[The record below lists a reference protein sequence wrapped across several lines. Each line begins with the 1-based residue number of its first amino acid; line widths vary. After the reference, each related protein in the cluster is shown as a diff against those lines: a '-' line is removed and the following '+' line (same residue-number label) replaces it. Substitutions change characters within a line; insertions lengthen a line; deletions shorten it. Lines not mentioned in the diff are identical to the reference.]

1 MRVDTTYNVHGMP
14 WNINPENMNLLLK
27 RDSTGQGYL
36 GDPTPLTPR
45 VLVRAKVL
53 YHSLTTRAEACSPW
67 APKSL
72 PWPRRGKVVLAKLG
86 KTVECGKKNWSHTR
100 SQWSESNDQP
110 LECPWMTIQLW
121 SRIPPRYRNSR
132 IPRILVLDFSCIL
145 KSSTSLAPFQKAYVQ
160 YRDCNVVTT
169 IIKPSQKSPWIA
181 MNLSWL
187 NN

>member
-14 WNINPENMNLLLK
+14 WNINPENMNLLIKRLNGSRILGGSYTPNAKGSFVQRCCITALRLELK
-27 RDSTGQGYL
+27 LAAR
-36 GDPTPLTPR
+36 
-45 VLVRAKVL
+45 
-53 YHSLTTRAEACSPW
+53 

-86 KTVECGKKNWSHTR
+86 KTVERRIDVGDTS
-100 SQWSESNDQP
+100 SQWSASNDQP

-145 KSSTSLAPFQKAYVQ
+145 KSSTSLAPFQKADV
-160 YRDCNVVTT
+160 
-169 IIKPSQKSPWIA
+169 
-181 MNLSWL
+181 
-187 NN
+187 

>member
-53 YHSLTTRAEACSPW
+53 YHSLTTRAEACSKGSQIF
-67 APKSL
+67 AMTQEKQS
-72 PWPRRGKVVLAKLG
+72 GTG
-86 KTVECGKKNWSHTR
+86 KTWQNCGAQNRCWSHTS
-100 SQWSESNDQP
+100 SQWSASNDQP

-160 YRDCNVVTT
+160 YSIGIVM
-169 IIKPSQKSPWIA
+169 W
-181 MNLSWL
+181 
-187 NN
+187 